1 MGRLTYTFTNGGGP
15 TKELYH
21 ARKLEENLREF
32 VNSLGSRRSKGVWDN
47 LLRRLRIEVDEAA
60 VADKENEEPGAK
72 KGSLFS
78 NGKHGKGKSKRRNV
92 LKSLC
97 VQTWASATVA
107 VKDNEG
113 PSLKKRRLF
122 PLKKIINRNM
132 GNGDR
137 LRLIESYFCNH

>member
-21 ARKLEENLREF
+21 ARKLEQNLREF
-32 VNSLGSRRSKGVWDN
+32 VNSLGRGKGVWDN

-78 NGKHGKGKSKRRNV
+78 KKG
-92 LKSLC
+92 
-97 VQTWASATVA
+97 QA
-107 VKDNEG
+107 
-113 PSLKKRRLF
+113 
-122 PLKKIINRNM
+122 
-132 GNGDR
+132 
-137 LRLIESYFCNH
+137 